1 MQKRRFWLL
10 KSEPADFAWGDM
22 LAVRVTTWDG
32 VKNYQAQGN
41 LKAASVG
48 DFAFFYHTGA
58 EKAIKGIVKVCRE
71 FYIPENDRFGCID
84 VEFHSALKRSI
95 SLQEIKSVESLSS
108 MAILKQ
114 PRLSVSEV
122 TPAEWDTIIEMSNQ

>member
-1 MQKRRFWLL
+1 M
-10 KSEPADFAWGDM
+10 
-22 LAVRVTTWDG
+22 
-32 VKNYQAQGN
+32 
-41 LKAASVG
+41 
-48 DFAFFYHTGA
+48 
-58 EKAIKGIVKVCRE
+58 KVCRE

-122 TPAEWDTIIEMSNQ
+122 TLAEWDTIIEMSNQ